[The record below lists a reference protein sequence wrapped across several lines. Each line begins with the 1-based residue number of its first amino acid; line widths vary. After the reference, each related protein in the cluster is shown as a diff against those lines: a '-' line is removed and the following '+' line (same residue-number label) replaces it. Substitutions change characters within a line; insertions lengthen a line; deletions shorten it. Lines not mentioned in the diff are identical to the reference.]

1 MANEDNYLRLDTSN
15 YDTELESLLAT
26 SSLSL
31 DDIEALYDSG
41 AMSKEEYE
49 YCLGWFEFYSS
60 NEVEKV

>member
-1 MANEDNYLRLDTSN
+1 MASEDNFLSLDPYN
-15 YDTELESLLAT
+15 HDTELESLLAT

-31 DDIEALYDSG
+31 DDYEALLQNG
-41 AMSKEEYE
+41 QMSKEDHK

>member
-1 MANEDNYLRLDTSN
+1 MASEDNFLSLDPYN
-15 YDTELESLLAT
+15 HDTELESLLAT

-31 DDIEALYDSG
+31 EDIEALYYCG

-49 YCLGWFEFYSS
+49 FCLGWFEFYSS